1 MENRPARS
9 ARRNRSPGFGAS
21 LVLSVAGAVGSCWHV
36 PQGEAASIAQ
46 KRPAWT
52 VDLRESGYPVDA
64 DPPGVVEAIRQIAF
78 GSADELVVVGAESL
92 FPEPGLVR
100 AFVLDAKSGRI
111 ADTTQWTGKGSA
123 YIFPTAKGDYAA
135 VTEAGLVL
143 YSPGL
148 KEALAKS
155 PHSARRAS
163 PDGRS
168 LAAWMQVPGHGL
180 TLFLDTAN
188 LRPTGAEFLDE
199 NVESISRECIAIIG
213 IAAGADGILVECPAE
228 TKTAYRTGYSESQPR
243 FVSEDVLAILGRDRV
258 DVINAAAER
267 LFTYSTDGDAT
278 FVSASRDGS
287 RFAIVEAFFGY
298 GIHGKLRSERF
309 TVYDVGSRHPIFS
322 TVITELRGQEFGR
335 SGAALSPDGS
345 ALAVNS
351 LGIVRLFNLK
361 PPGRDGA

>member
-1 MENRPARS
+1 MGDRPARS
-9 ARRNRSPGFGAS
+9 SRPNRSPGFGAS
-21 LVLSVAGAVGSCWHV
+21 LVLSVAGAVGLCWHV
-36 PQGEAASIAQ
+36 PQGEAASIAG

-52 VDLRESGYPVDA
+52 IDLRESGYPVDA
-64 DPPGVVEAIRQIAF
+64 RLPGVYEAVRLIAF
-78 GSADELVVVGAESL
+78 GSADEIVVIGAESL

-111 ADTTQWTGKGSA
+111 ADSRQWTGRGSA

-135 VTEAGLVL
+135 ATETGLVL

-155 PHSARRAS
+155 PHSARLAS

-180 TLFLDTAN
+180 TLFLDTAS
-188 LRPTGAEFLDE
+188 LRPTGVKFLDK
-199 NVESISRECIAIIG
+199 NVESISRECIASNG
-213 IAAGADGILVECPAE
+213 SAAGAPAVLVEWPAE
-228 TKTAYRTGYSESQPR
+228 TKTAYRTGCSERQPR
-243 FVSEDVLAILGRDRV
+243 FVSEDVLAIIGCDRV
-258 DVINAAAER
+258 DVINTAAER
-267 LFTYSTDGDAT
+267 LFTFSTDGDAA
-278 FVSASRDGS
+278 FVNASRDGS

-309 TVYDVGSRHPIFS
+309 TVYDVGSRQPIFS
-322 TVITELRGQEFGR
+322 TVIAELRGQDFAR
-335 SGAALSPDGS
+335 TGAALSPDGS

-351 LGIVRLFNLK
+351 LGIVRLFDLK